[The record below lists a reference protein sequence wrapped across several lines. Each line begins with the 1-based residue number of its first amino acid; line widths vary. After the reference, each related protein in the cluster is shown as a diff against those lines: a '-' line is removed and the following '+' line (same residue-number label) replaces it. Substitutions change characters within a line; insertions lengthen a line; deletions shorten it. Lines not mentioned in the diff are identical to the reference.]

1 MLEAF
6 VVVRSLATT
15 SAADIISMI
24 AAAESASQS
33 FVDGRNPF
41 AAARSPCHCRI
52 GPSRFLVHSHPVLV
66 AKSLQPLIPPA
77 VNPAAI

>member
-6 VVVRSLATT
+6 VATT

-33 FVDGRNPF
+33 FVDGRNPPF
-41 AAARSPCHCRI
+41 AAARSPCHCRT
-52 GPSRFLVHSHPVLV
+52 GLSRFLVHSHPVLL
-66 AKSLQPLIPPA
+66 AESLQPLIPPA

>member
-41 AAARSPCHCRI
+41 AAARSPCTAGSDLR
-52 GPSRFLVHSHPVLV
+52 GS
-66 AKSLQPLIPPA
+66 
-77 VNPAAI
+77 